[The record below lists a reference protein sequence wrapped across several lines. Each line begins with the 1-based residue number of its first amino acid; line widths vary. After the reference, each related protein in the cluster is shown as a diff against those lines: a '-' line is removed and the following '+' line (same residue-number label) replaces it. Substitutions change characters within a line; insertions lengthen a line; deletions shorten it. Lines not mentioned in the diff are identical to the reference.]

1 MSAGVLI
8 HQQISIFKLHLDY
21 EKLFN
26 FNMTDFES
34 LRLVCEINRKI
45 SASVIDEFL
54 ISYAA
59 QRNNLEY
66 RMNQAF
72 ALYKHVNR
80 KFPKEWVNM
89 LKSQYLAHKIFRE
102 GGLLKNY
109 MNHPA
114 LSSLD
119 TDKRRFL
126 ELQLEHPWKFSF
138 STIKSNPA
146 ESFYIMD
153 DVFSDQE
160 YLLHSPGM
168 KDTLKERGVSLWF
181 NLISFNG
188 ECWQSFGPIGGF
200 SSFESDDIFFFATE
214 LDFAIDS
221 HEEFLANLE
230 ENPIPY
236 MMLLSGAASPFIIN
250 GEERL
255 VNCVAEYDLE
265 SMNTSEL
272 RNSFKEEYNREVYRL
287 ALKGWS
293 GPPHFA
299 EAYFDEK
306 KKIILLSAMTE
317 SGFRAL
323 AAELNRCGYEFSV
336 DPFLMVNLSMY
347 ATASD
352 ILKKK
357 TSLNEYERFFSKEL
371 PKAEQ
376 EKYDK
381 LNLFLKLLLPYINE
395 GREPDIE
402 ELAKKADV
410 DVELARELVKQFL
423 KKF

>member
-1 MSAGVLI
+1 
-8 HQQISIFKLHLDY
+8 
-21 EKLFN
+21 
-26 FNMTDFES
+26 MTDFES
-34 LRLVCEINRKI
+34 IRLVCEINRKV

-54 ISYAA
+54 IYYAA
-59 QRNNLEY
+59 HRNNLEY
-66 RMNQAF
+66 RMTQAF

-80 KFPKEWVNM
+80 KFPKELANR

-102 GGLLKNY
+102 GGLLKSY
-109 MNHPA
+109 IKHPML
-114 LSSLD
+114 LSLE

-126 ELQLEHPWKFSF
+126 ELQIEHPWKFSF

-153 DVFSDQE
+153 DVFSYQE

-168 KDTLKERGVSLWF
+168 KDTLKEREVSLWF

-188 ECWQSFGPIGGF
+188 ECWQSFGPIGAF

-214 LDFAIDS
+214 LNFAIDS
-221 HEEFLANLE
+221 HEELLANLE
-230 ENPIPY
+230 QNPIPY
-236 MMLLSGAASPFIIN
+236 MMLLSGADSPFIIN
-250 GEERL
+250 GGERL
-255 VNCVAEYDLE
+255 LNCVAEYDLE
-265 SMNTSEL
+265 SMDTSAL
-272 RNSFKEEYNREVYRL
+272 SNSFKEEYNREVYRL

-299 EAYFDEK
+299 EAYFDEN
-306 KKIILLSAMTE
+306 KKIILLSSMTE
-317 SGFRAL
+317 TGFTAL
-323 AAELNRCGYEFSV
+323 ASEFNKCGYEFSL
-336 DPFLMVNLSMY
+336 DPFLRVNLSIY

-352 ILKKK
+352 ILKRK
-357 TSLNEYERFFSKEL
+357 TSLNEYEGFFSKEIS
-371 PKAEQ
+371 KAEK
-376 EKYDK
+376 EKHDK

-410 DVELARELVKQFL
+410 DVEAAKALIEQLTR
-423 KKF
+423 KFTNMDDRMKR